1 MKNSNVATRICQ
13 QLVKENQC
21 KATTTCH
28 AFARRRYTM
37 HASSSHASQRHSSTA
52 ASSLRPLYQHDWL
65 LPCSFN
71 SGRTMSG
78 KAARRAAALMDDN
91 ENPSSVVLTAALE
104 QSASSTASTLIN
116 VMFHALRRVNNPM
129 LAWECYND
137 LKARDML
144 HYLGRDQYKDLL
156 RLYPHQLNHT
166 QGLNYFL
173 EIAHDMETIGYALGR
188 KEKLLLMRLLGMNG
202 KLEEMEQ
209 VFDDLK
215 EGKILIVDGDTQ
227 KPFNIVLNMY
237 QQHKQS
243 VGAERVATKSMEV
256 YDEMIALGVPPS
268 NATTRLLVE
277 NIRAWGQSYDSVE
290 TVWNWF
296 WGKLGMNVG
305 GKTVELDPS
314 LYREMVLYFSSA
326 GRAEYA
332 LEVNDMMVKK
342 GMKRDVKM
350 ITALIHKVGR
360 SGNIGRSLEL
370 LDEMVKDEKLVP
382 NLVTFNALIDIH
394 AHKLPEPDLQGA
406 SRMYE
411 LLQEFG
417 LQPDITTLGPLIDM
431 FAKHGD
437 LDMVRHLY
445 HDMVYEHHI
454 APNQHI
460 HSSLI
465 ECFIN
470 NNDAKSAL
478 DVLRVMRDK
487 RKPAPNE
494 EVYNL
499 LIRSFVRRNEPAKA
513 FRLIDLMIQADIQP
527 SAQTFMPILGRLADE
542 GDVTSVEKMIDS
554 MTEIG
559 LPWDIA
565 AETARLEAYAKAG
578 DIEGAQKVFKH
589 LKTKRRPNIR
599 TFNALLY
606 GYTGMNEM
614 ELVLDTYK
622 QMMKTYIKMNEYT
635 YSLLIRYFAQR
646 KEMNAVES
654 LLDTMRN
661 NQVTPDAAC
670 WTSVMQ
676 GYFHSDRYNEGVR
689 VLERMLEENTRPNF
703 HTLSVLMAGS
713 SEAGN
718 LTLAERVLDQGLE
731 RIQPTPSSTSSSSSD
746 TSPVLADVN
755 KRALST
761 ELYSDGLPLT
771 IDDLLKRKA
780 QRSVQIPP
788 PHLFTPLIDA
798 YADNDNYT
806 KAKALVRTMLQL
818 GVSVSETAYVSI
830 MTLYQK
836 QGAYDVVEKLWEHW
850 HQRSAEA
857 LDMSSVDPDMKEI
870 SLPLPEIEYKTTEL
884 LHMHGDSNN
893 RFVQL
898 LAAAPPTPSA
908 SPFALSVYLDTLA
921 SQQRIDDVQRL
932 WTELTEQS
940 YSFDEHNWNRYIVA
954 LAEAGLGDQ
963 ACNAAVEYL
972 GHEPRRIERP
982 WDDFEA
988 LEKRNH
994 LHTRTVHALATALDM
1009 LVDGHS
1015 TYQLQVAVYDHLNID
1030 HTSLEKD

>member
-1 MKNSNVATRICQ
+1 
-13 QLVKENQC
+13 
-21 KATTTCH
+21 
-28 AFARRRYTM
+28 M
-37 HASSSHASQRHSSTA
+37 HASSNASRHSPPA
-52 ASSLRPLYQHDWL
+52 SLRPLYQHDWL

-71 SGRTMSG
+71 SKHVARTMSG
-78 KAARRAAALMDDN
+78 KPARRATAMSDD

-116 VMFHALRRVNNPM
+116 VMFHALRRVKNPM

-144 HYLGRDQYKDLL
+144 HYLGRDQYKELL
-156 RLYPHQLNHT
+156 RLYPHHTNHT
-166 QGLNYFL
+166 QSLDYFL

-188 KEKLLLMRLLGMNG
+188 KEKLILMRLLGMNG

-215 EGKILIVDGDTQ
+215 EGNILIVDGDTQ

-237 QQHKQS
+237 QQHKNS
-243 VGAERVATKSMEV
+243 VGVERVAAKSMQV
-256 YDEMIALGVPPS
+256 YDQMIALGVPPS
-268 NATTRLLVE
+268 SATTRLLVE
-277 NIRAWGQSYDSVE
+277 NIRAWGRSYDSVE

-314 LYREMVLYFSSA
+314 LYREMVLYFASA

-360 SGNIGRSLEL
+360 SGNIDRSLEL
-370 LDEMVKDEKLVP
+370 LDEMIQDEKLAP

-394 AHKLPEPDLQGA
+394 AHKRPEPDLQGA

-411 LLQEFG
+411 LLQESG
-417 LQPDITTLGPLIDM
+417 LEPDITTIGPLIDM

-437 LDMVRHLY
+437 NDMVRRLY
-445 HDMVYEHHI
+445 HDMVHERHI
-454 APNQHI
+454 APNEHI

-470 NNDAKSAL
+470 NNDSVSAL

-487 RKPAPNE
+487 RQPAPNE
-494 EVYNL
+494 EIYNL

-513 FRLIDLMIQADIQP
+513 LRLLDLMIQADIQP
-527 SAQTFMPILGRLADE
+527 SAQTFVPLLGRLADE

-554 MTEIG
+554 MNEIG
-559 LPWDIA
+559 IPWDIA
-565 AETARLEAYAKAG
+565 TDTARLEAYARAG
-578 DIEGAQKVFKH
+578 DIEGAQKMFKQ
-589 LKTKRRPNIR
+589 LKQKRRPNIR

-622 QMMKTYIKMNEYT
+622 QMMKTYVKMNEYT
-635 YSLLIRYFAQR
+635 YCLLIRYFAQR

-661 NQVTPDAAC
+661 NQVTPDVSC

-676 GYFHSDRYNEGVR
+676 GYFHSDRYNDGIH
-689 VLERMLEENTRPNF
+689 VLERMIEDNVKPNL
-703 HTLSVLMAGS
+703 HTLSVLVAGS

-718 LTLAERVLDQGLE
+718 LKLAEKVLDQGLS
-731 RIQPTPSSTSSSSSD
+731 RIQPKIKDNSHA
-746 TSPVLADVN
+746 LADVN

-761 ELYSDGLPLT
+761 ELYSSDLPLT
-771 IDDLLKRKA
+771 IDDLLNRKA
-780 QRSVQIPP
+780 QHSIQIPP

-798 YADNDNYT
+798 YANSDNFI
-806 KAKALVRTMLQL
+806 KAKALVRDMLQL
-818 GVSVSETAYVSI
+818 GVSFNETAYVSI

-836 QGAYDVVEKLWEHW
+836 QGAYDVVEKLWQHL
-850 HQRSAEA
+850 HQRSADT
-857 LDMSSVDPDMKEI
+857 LDMSSMDPDMQI
-870 SLPLPEIEYKTTEL
+870 SLPLPDIEYKTTEL
-884 LHMHGDSNN
+884 LHMHGDSTN

-898 LAAAPPTPSA
+898 LASAPPTPSA
-908 SPFALSVYLDTLA
+908 SPFALSIYIDSLS
-921 SQQRIDDVQRL
+921 SQQRIDDIQQL
-932 WTELTEQS
+932 WSELTQQS
-940 YSFDEHNWNRYIVA
+940 YSFDEQNWNRYIVA

-963 ACNAAVEYL
+963 ACSVAVDYL
-972 GHEPRRIERP
+972 EHQAPRRIQRP

-988 LEKRNH
+988 SEKSNH
-994 LHTRTVHALATALDM
+994 LHARTIQALASALD
-1009 LVDGHS
+1009 LVVEGYS
-1015 TYQLQVAVYDHLNID
+1015 TYQLQAAVYDHLNID
-1030 HTSLEKD
+1030 TTSLEKD